1 MNSTKPVEG
10 GIARHFTVMRG
21 FPLYNRDG
29 REIYDPVEPLSMG
42 TLLRLAPNENAPLY
56 LELDTH
62 GVEAGTYHSLM
73 MLKSATPGCP
83 SVSIAVKVEVTE
95 LDLAGVQMDKA
106 GYDYVGGSFINGR
119 NGCPRLVRQLVER
132 DYNILFVGYPN
143 QLLPRMRNEGGWE
156 IPDLGALDRHID
168 AAFAGGLA
176 KERAKLWIYLGMES
190 QHPWNVPRT
199 EKGGRVPFASE
210 EWNAGI
216 RYMVEEIVRHVGERR
231 AKWRGAFYGI
241 IQRQKQNEEGYSM
254 SGTKK
259 TKIRITDTTLR
270 DAHQSLWATRM
281 RTDDILAI
289 ASKIDD
295 AGYYSLECWGGA
307 TFDVCMRFLR
317 ENPWERLRLIKK
329 ACPKTPLQ
337 MLLRGQNILGYKHY
351 PDDIVDRFVA
361 LACENGM
368 DIFRVFDALNDPRN
382 LEQAIA
388 SVKKY
393 GGHAQGTIS
402 YTTSP
407 VHTVANYV
415 KLAKAQAEM
424 GIDSLCIKDMAGI
437 LTPGAARELVSALV
451 KALPE
456 IPVQVHSHMTSG
468 MATAMYMAAAEAGA
482 GCVDCAIS
490 TMSSFSSQPPTES
503 VMTILESEGFDTGL
517 DRTKLTEINDYFKKL
532 KAKRQPASCAKVE
545 PVDAGVLV
553 HAIPGG
559 MISNL
564 RSQLAQQSALDRLP
578 EVLEEL
584 PKTRA
589 DMGYPP
595 LVTPTSQIVGVQA
608 VLNVLGGKR
617 YGMVT
622 DETRRYAAGYYGRT
636 PAPIEPK
643 LMKKLCG
650 KIKPI
655 TCRPA
660 DLLEPGLAAA
670 AKDIPAGLVKAEE
683 DILSYCLFPEV
694 ALGYFR
700 WRAMPP
706 SKRDPIPADAE
717 AVASSA
723 QPASQASAAPAAGG
737 KGATDVPPGTQ
748 VLAPLNGTFYR
759 SEGPGKPMLAAD
771 GASVKAGEP
780 VCIVEAM
787 KLFNPVKAPAAGKIA
802 FLVQHGAAVVKGQP
816 VAVIS

>member
-1 MNSTKPVEG
+1 MSEIGKVISAFLNEPDSDTALYRRPKLVVETPS
-10 GIARHFTVMRG
+10 ANPSRG
-21 FPLYNRDG
+21 R
-29 REIYDPVEPLSMG
+29 
-42 TLLRLAPNENAPLY
+42 A
-56 LELDTH
+56 
-62 GVEAGTYHSLM
+62 
-73 MLKSATPGCP
+73 KAT
-83 SVSIAVKVEVTE
+83 
-95 LDLAGVQMDKA
+95 
-106 GYDYVGGSFINGR
+106 
-119 NGCPRLVRQLVER
+119 
-132 DYNILFVGYPN
+132 
-143 QLLPRMRNEGGWE
+143 
-156 IPDLGALDRHID
+156 D
-168 AAFAGGLA
+168 AAAP
-176 KERAKLWIYLGMES
+176 I
-190 QHPWNVPRT
+190 
-199 EKGGRVPFASE
+199 
-210 EWNAGI
+210 
-216 RYMVEEIVRHVGERR
+216 
-231 AKWRGAFYGI
+231 YGI
-241 IQRQKQNEEGYSM
+241 IAGKKINTEEVLSM
-254 SGTKK
+254 PGNKK
-259 TKIRITDTTLR
+259 TRIRITDTTLR

-281 RTDDILAI
+281 RTDDILEI

-317 ENPWERLRLIKK
+317 ENPWERLRQIKK

-388 SVKKY
+388 AVKKY

-415 KLAKAQAEM
+415 KLAKEQADM

-437 LTPGAARELVSALV
+437 LTPGAARELIGALV

-468 MATAMYMAAAEAGA
+468 MAAAMYMAAVEAGA

-517 DRTKLTEINDYFKKL
+517 DRAKLTEINDYFKKL
-532 KAKRQPASCAKVE
+532 KLKRQPASCAKVE

-564 RSQLAQQSALDRLP
+564 RSQLAQQNALARLP

-643 LMKKLCG
+643 LRKKLCG
-650 KIKPI
+650 SLKPI

-660 DLLEPGLAAA
+660 DLLKPGLAAA
-670 AKDIPAGLVKAEE
+670 ARDIPAGLVKAEE

-694 ALGYFR
+694 ALGYFK
-700 WRAMPP
+700 WRAAPAA
-706 SKRDPIPADAE
+706 KRDPIPADTE
-717 AVASSA
+717 ALAS
-723 QPASQASAAPAAGG
+723 SAAPAAPQSAAPGPAAPANG
-737 KGATDVPPGTQ
+737 KADIPPGTR

-759 SEGPGKPMLAAD
+759 SEGPGKPKLAED
-771 GASVKAGEP
+771 GVAVKPGEP

-787 KLFNPVKAPAAGKIA
+787 KLFNPVKATAAGKIT
-802 FLVQHGAAVVKGQP
+802 FLVQHGVAVVKGQP

>member
-1 MNSTKPVEG
+1 M
-10 GIARHFTVMRG
+10 
-21 FPLYNRDG
+21 
-29 REIYDPVEPLSMG
+29 
-42 TLLRLAPNENAPLY
+42 
-56 LELDTH
+56 
-62 GVEAGTYHSLM
+62 AGKT
-73 MLKSATPGCP
+73 
-83 SVSIAVKVEVTE
+83 
-95 LDLAGVQMDKA
+95 
-106 GYDYVGGSFINGR
+106 
-119 NGCPRLVRQLVER
+119 
-132 DYNILFVGYPN
+132 
-143 QLLPRMRNEGGWE
+143 
-156 IPDLGALDRHID
+156 
-168 AAFAGGLA
+168 
-176 KERAKLWIYLGMES
+176 
-190 QHPWNVPRT
+190 RT
-199 EKGGRVPFASE
+199 R
-210 EWNAGI
+210 
-216 RYMVEEIVRHVGERR
+216 
-231 AKWRGAFYGI
+231 
-241 IQRQKQNEEGYSM
+241 
-254 SGTKK
+254 
-259 TKIRITDTTLR
+259 IRITDTTLR

-289 ASKIDD
+289 ASKIDE

-382 LEQAIA
+382 LEKAIA
-388 SVKKY
+388 AVKKY

-415 KLAKAQAEM
+415 KLAKAQAAM

-437 LTPGAARELVSALV
+437 LTPGAARELVGALV
-451 KALPE
+451 KALPD

-468 MATAMYMAAAEAGA
+468 MAAAMYMAAAEAGA

-503 VMTILESEGFDTGL
+503 IASILESEGFDTGL
-517 DRTKLTEINDYFKKL
+517 DRATLAEINAYFKKL
-532 KAKRQPASCAKVE
+532 KVRRQPASCAKVE

-564 RSQLAQQSALDRLP
+564 RSQLAQQDALDRLP

-622 DETRRYAAGYYGRT
+622 DETKRYAAGYYGRT

-643 LMKKLCG
+643 LLKRLCG
-650 KIKPI
+650 GLKPI
-655 TCRPA
+655 SCRPA
-660 DLLEPGLAAA
+660 DLLKPGLAAA
-670 AKDIPAGLVKAEE
+670 AKEIPAGLVKAEE

-694 ALGYFR
+694 ALGYFK
-700 WRAMPP
+700 WRATPAA
-706 SKRDPIPADAE
+706 KRDPIPADTE
-717 AVASSA
+717 ALASA
-723 QPASQASAAPAAGG
+723 ATAPAAAASAAPSTKATADIPAG
-737 KGATDVPPGTQ
+737 TPVP
-748 VLAPLNGTFYR
+748 APLNGTFYR
-759 SEGPGKPMLAAD
+759 SEGPGKPQLAAD
-771 GASVKAGEP
+771 GAVVKAGDS

-787 KLFNPVKAPAAGKIA
+787 KLFNPVKAAAAGKIT
-802 FLVQHGAAVVKGQP
+802 FLVQHGAAVAKGQP
-816 VAVIS
+816 VAVIA